1 LFKAAIND
9 SSYTVSGNALLAL
22 AKVDSAAAI
31 SEAKKLAVQPAKGKL
46 AEAITHTLIR
56 FGDESSADIILGNFE
71 KMPLSQAKLEAL
83 QPLAEFLTEVKD
95 ITLFKRA
102 IDDIVKF
109 RDDIPEAFR
118 SQTNPFI
125 NGIILKGLLT
135 KKKEAG
141 MQEQADY
148 ILSKLPE
155 EDKKGI

>member
-1 LFKAAIND
+1 MFKAAIND

-95 ITLFKRA
+95 ITIFKRA
-102 IDDIVKF
+102 I
-109 RDDIPEAFR
+109 DDIPEAFR